1 MHPQVMMSAMEAA
14 AQIFGGITNMENQK
28 MQLIE
33 LKLQLDHREH
43 MVDSLLEHEREIF
56 EAKANLMRDIIQSM
70 IDRRVDA
77 VCKGFHDTLTLY
89 ADQCRHFMG
98 QQDRYADMVIKATS
112 PLERANIKAQ
122 QSEINIQLSDI
133 RSEAAALYRHMTK
146 IILLIGGSM
155 PPLAAEQQQTLA
167 LAKA

>member
-1 MHPQVMMSAMEAA
+1 MMLGAMESAV
-14 AQIFGGITNMENQK
+14 QIFGGINDTENQK
-28 MQLIE
+28 
-33 LKLQLDHREH
+33 LKLMEMQVEFDHREQ
-43 MVDSLLEHEREIF
+43 MFDSVLTHEREIF
-56 EAKANLMRDIIQSM
+56 VAKANLMRDIIQSM

-89 ADQCRHFMG
+89 ADQCRHYMG
-98 QQDRYADMVIKATS
+98 QQDRYADMAIKSAS

-146 IILLIGGSM
+146 IVLLIGGSM